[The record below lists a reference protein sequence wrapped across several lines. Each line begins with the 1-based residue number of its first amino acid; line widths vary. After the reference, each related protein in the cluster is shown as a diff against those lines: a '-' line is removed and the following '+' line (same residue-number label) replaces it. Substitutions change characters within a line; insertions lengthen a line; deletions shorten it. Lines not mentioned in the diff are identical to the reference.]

1 MRTEEDTTFDVTE
14 LLSALVR
21 FESLSHHEE
30 AIAGFVA
37 DTLNVSN
44 VVVSRFE
51 NNVVARLGSGA
62 SALLLNSHLDV
73 VPASSDHPY
82 GAFEPTVVNGRLFGR
97 GSVDAKSSVAAMIA
111 AFRSLA
117 DEGWIPPDG
126 YCLVAAFTA
135 CEEVGGTNNGLEA
148 IRPHLPALASVL
160 IGEPTS
166 LTPCTAQ
173 KGLLIV
179 DATAEGRTA
188 HAARPHLGINAID
201 IMARDVVRLSE
212 LSFDREHPLLGK
224 TIATA
229 TVVSGGSSHN
239 VIPDRC
245 DFTIDAR
252 ITPSYTIDEVLD
264 LIGSALDSRI
274 SVRSRRYVP
283 VETRA
288 DAVVSRAAVAATG
301 KPPIGSATASD
312 WVFVRD
318 VPTVKIGPGDTE
330 LSHTP
335 EESIEIEELCRAPG
349 VYRSI
354 IESFFES
361 VGS

>member
-1 MRTEEDTTFDVTE
+1 MRTVEDTALDVTE

-21 FESLSHHEE
+21 FESLSHHEGP
-30 AIAGFVA
+30 IADFVA
-37 DTLNVSN
+37 DTLDVPA

-51 NNVVARLGSGA
+51 NNVVARLGEGS

-73 VPASSDHPY
+73 VPASSNHPY
-82 GAFEPTVVNGRLFGR
+82 EPFVPTIVGGRLFGR

-117 DEGWIPPDG
+117 DEGWTAPDG

-148 IRPHLPALASVL
+148 VRAHLPELVSAL

-188 HAARPHLGINAID
+188 HAARPHLGVNAIE
-201 IMARDVVRLSE
+201 IMARDIARLSQID
-212 LSFDREHPLLGK
+212 FDRKHPLLGR

-229 TVVSGGSSHN
+229 TVVRGGSSHN

-252 ITPSYTIDEVLD
+252 ITPSYTTDEVLD
-264 LIGSALDSRI
+264 LIAGALDSRI

-283 VETRA
+283 VETEA
-288 DAVVSRAAVAATG
+288 EAAVARAAVAVTG
-301 KPPIGSATASD
+301 KPTVGSATASD
-312 WVFVRD
+312 WVYVRD

-335 EESIEIEELCRAPG
+335 DESIDIEELRRAPS